1 MDYKQ
6 IALQKHEEWNGKLEV
21 VSRVPLQT
29 KEDLSTAYTPGVA
42 APCLEIAKDPEK
54 AYVYTRKNNLVAVV
68 SDGSAVLGLGNIGGL
83 AGMPVMEGKSI
94 LFKKFGGVDAFP
106 ICLDTQDT
114 QEIIDTVTNI
124 APCFGGIN
132 LEDISAPRCF
142 EIEKALIERLNI
154 PVFHDDQHGTAIV
167 VLAAV
172 VNSLKIVGKELA
184 KVRICISGAGA
195 AGSAICRLLLAAG
208 AEDIVVTCSK
218 GVIYNGMEGL
228 DPFKKELS
236 TLINHRGVKGGLK
249 EAIQG
254 CDVFIGVSKAGL
266 LTGEMVESMAKDAII
281 FAIANPTPEIFPD
294 EAKKHGAKVVG
305 TGRSDYPNQINNV
318 LVFPGFFRGVLDA
331 RVTKITERMKINAAY
346 ALAALVKDDEL
357 SSDYVLPGAFDK
369 RVASAIAQSVMQTAK
384 ES

>member
-21 VSRVPLQT
+21 VSRAPLQT

-184 KVRICISGAGA
+184 KVRI
-195 AGSAICRLLLAAG
+195 
-208 AEDIVVTCSK
+208 
-218 GVIYNGMEGL
+218 
-228 DPFKKELS
+228 
-236 TLINHRGVKGGLK
+236 
-249 EAIQG
+249 
-254 CDVFIGVSKAGL
+254 
-266 LTGEMVESMAKDAII
+266 
-281 FAIANPTPEIFPD
+281 
-294 EAKKHGAKVVG
+294 
-305 TGRSDYPNQINNV
+305 
-318 LVFPGFFRGVLDA
+318 
-331 RVTKITERMKINAAY
+331 
-346 ALAALVKDDEL
+346 
-357 SSDYVLPGAFDK
+357 
-369 RVASAIAQSVMQTAK
+369 
-384 ES
+384 

>member
-1 MDYKQ
+1 MDYMQ

-266 LTGEMVESMAKDAII
+266 LTGKMVESMAKDAII
-281 FAIANPTPEIFPD
+281 FAMANPTPEIFPD